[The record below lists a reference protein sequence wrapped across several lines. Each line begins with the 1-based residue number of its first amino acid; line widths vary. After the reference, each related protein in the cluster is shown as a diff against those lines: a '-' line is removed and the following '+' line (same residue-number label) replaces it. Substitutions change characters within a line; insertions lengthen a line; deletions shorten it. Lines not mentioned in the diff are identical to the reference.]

1 VDSGVDR
8 GADDGVSLETELSC
22 GSPSSPSTRAT
33 RAPSAIVSATG
44 LQLRFRYPSAYL
56 FTLPGAH
63 SAITVPPPSMP
74 RNKAAIAPAAK
85 SPTMAVDVWWQHIVV
100 VAIEVD
106 VIDQEV
112 YIVEIKVGVDFEGIG
127 FEEVDLIDQEVDVV
141 ENKVGVDFEGIGFE
155 EVDIKFKGFEIE
167 EIDIEDEGVFG
178 KDEFRLIGDIQ
189 EDREVA

>member
-1 VDSGVDR
+1 
-8 GADDGVSLETELSC
+8 
-22 GSPSSPSTRAT
+22 
-33 RAPSAIVSATG
+33 
-44 LQLRFRYPSAYL
+44 
-56 FTLPGAH
+56 
-63 SAITVPPPSMP
+63 MP

-112 YIVEIKVGVDFEGIG
+112 DIVEIKVGVDFEGIG

-178 KDEFRLIGDIQ
+178 KDEFRLTGDIQ

>member
-1 VDSGVDR
+1 
-8 GADDGVSLETELSC
+8 
-22 GSPSSPSTRAT
+22 
-33 RAPSAIVSATG
+33 
-44 LQLRFRYPSAYL
+44 
-56 FTLPGAH
+56 
-63 SAITVPPPSMP
+63 MP

-112 YIVEIKVGVDFEGIG
+112 DIVENKVGVG
-127 FEEVDLIDQEVDVV
+127 FEEVDLIDQEVDIV

-155 EVDIKFKGFEIE
+155 EVDVKFKGFEFE

-178 KDEFRLIGDIQ
+178 KDEFRLTGDIQ

>member
-1 VDSGVDR
+1 M
-8 GADDGVSLETELSC
+8 DDGVSVETELSC

-33 RAPSAIVSATG
+33 RAPSAIASATG
-44 LQLRFRYPSAYL
+44 SQLRFRYPPAYL
-56 FTLPGAH
+56 GSTPPSAH

-85 SPTMAVDVWWQHIVV
+85 SPIIAVNVWWQHIVV

-112 YIVEIKVGVDFEGIG
+112 DIVENKVGVD

-155 EVDIKFKGFEIE
+155 EIGFEEVDIKFKRFEFE
-167 EIDIEDEGVFG
+167 EIDIEGEGVIN
-178 KDEFRLIGDIQ
+178 KDEFRLTGDIQ